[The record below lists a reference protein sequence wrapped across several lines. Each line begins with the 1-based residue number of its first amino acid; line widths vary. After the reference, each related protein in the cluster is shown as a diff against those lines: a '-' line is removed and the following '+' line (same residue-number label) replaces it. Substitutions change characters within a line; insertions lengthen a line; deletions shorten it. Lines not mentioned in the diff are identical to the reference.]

1 MSVFAPHFILQTG
14 SWWKLQREQSFAE
27 SFSYVWCSQL
37 AVCCSW
43 HYTRLSEI
51 RKSLCAFTHGA
62 VVTSLRGSAR
72 NWWWLMFFIPLHIL
86 TGRLFVI
93 RQPSWVNPELHQ
105 NCFISKSVI
114 RSQPPWF
121 TLWLWFQPYYHSV
134 HYHSK
139 VMSFEEREKLHRLN
153 SWVSLALNSTAV
165 AISARLCELDGICHG
180 TYLYGSGQFGAK
192 YSNIFQLTCMK
203 MGQAQL
209 EVAVQFA
216 CISAS
221 ACALWFV
228 WSLTW
233 IWFAWGHAS
242 Y

>member
-1 MSVFAPHFILQTG
+1 MSVCATHFILQTG

-93 RQPSWVNPELHQ
+93 RQPSWINPELHQ

-139 VMSFEEREKLHRLN
+139 VMSFEEREKLHRL
-153 SWVSLALNSTAV
+153 
-165 AISARLCELDGICHG
+165 
-180 TYLYGSGQFGAK
+180 SGQFGAK

-233 IWFAWGHAS
+233 IWFAWSQAS